1 MAHAATVLGL
11 PIIAGNV
18 SLYNESEHGSI
29 PPSPMISMLGRLEHA
44 GKALSMRFK
53 QKKSSLLLVGERKAE
68 CGGSIYYSMHGSL
81 GNSLPSP
88 DLDEFKAIG
97 ALIRELAQEAC
108 ILACH
113 DISEGGLAVAVSEM
127 AMATQIGCRLTIE
140 SELRSDFLLFSETP
154 GFVLEVP
161 DSEAAQVLARFE
173 ALGIW
178 CRTIGE
184 TCTQPVIAFN
194 DIVSIPLETA
204 TQAWVSGLR
213 EKTT

>member
-1 MAHAATVLGL
+1 MAA
-11 PIIAGNV
+11 
-18 SLYNESEHGSI
+18 
-29 PPSPMISMLGRLEHA
+29 
-44 GKALSMRFK
+44 
-53 QKKSSLLLVGERKAE
+53 
-68 CGGSIYYSMHGSL
+68 
-81 GNSLPSP
+81 
-88 DLDEFKAIG
+88 
-97 ALIRELAQEAC
+97 
-108 ILACH
+108 
-113 DISEGGLAVAVSEM
+113 
-127 AMATQIGCRLTIE
+127 QIGCRITIE

-194 DIVSIPLETA
+194 NIVSIPLESA